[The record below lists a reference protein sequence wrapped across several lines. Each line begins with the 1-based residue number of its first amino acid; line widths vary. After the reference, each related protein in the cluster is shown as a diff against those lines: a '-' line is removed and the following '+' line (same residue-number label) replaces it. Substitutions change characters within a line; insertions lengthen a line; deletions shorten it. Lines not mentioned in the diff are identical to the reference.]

1 MNDLG
6 FKDLDEVLEYFDK
19 YLDNKSK
26 QSLKDNDPIVFH
38 LSSGMNIRNFLG
50 LWEDNLLTNWF
61 KSIGIFHPDD
71 MSNIILT
78 SLKRKLLNQ
87 DIDLTKQVEYF
98 INYWKKE
105 E

>member
-1 MNDLG
+1 MNDLE